1 MEVVPDRSAA
11 TLLPILQAHV
21 ATGTTVYS
29 DHWAAYNSVQSLGN
43 VASHGTVNHSLNFVD
58 PVTGIHT
65 QHIESY
71 WNRVK
76 TKLKRMKGCHE
87 HQLASYL
94 DEFMWRERY
103 GTSGGMAWH
112 AIIQDIARQYPV

>member
-21 ATGTTVYS
+21 APGSTVYS
-29 DHWAAYNSVQSLGN
+29 DQWAAYNNVQSLGN
-43 VASHGTVNHSLNFVD
+43 VASHGTVNHLLNFVD

-71 WNRVK
+71 CKNETEENERV
-76 TKLKRMKGCHE
+76 
-87 HQLASYL
+87 
-94 DEFMWRERY
+94 
-103 GTSGGMAWH
+103 
-112 AIIQDIARQYPV
+112 P